1 MFTPVLTQETIKGI
15 LKLNIEILS
24 NAYLSRFA
32 FFPENNYGQKLRAS
46 WDNWRKP
53 AENLYQEGIM
63 NGIDQQKQAPIKDM
77 CVGGGGS
84 HT

>member
-1 MFTPVLTQETIKGI
+1 MPICLDLHSFLRTIMVRSYEQVGTIGGNQWSLTQ
-15 LKLNIEILS
+15 
-24 NAYLSRFA
+24 
-32 FFPENNYGQKLRAS
+32 QKTYT
-46 WDNWRKP
+46 KKV
-53 AENLYQEGIM
+53 M